1 MAVLTSGLATVNLI
15 DFSGETQEHSF
26 GVTTPSA
33 GNFAAQEALYDA
45 YVAALLSITGLNVLR
60 KNWGKQART
69 SPADLPLAADAQREK
84 QWLVQY
90 VDNTT
95 NQRATLRVGGAIYTG
110 NLLARSDHAD
120 LTATDIAAYKAAF
133 EAFAKS
139 ISGNAVTIN
148 DIVVVGKN
156 DRRPNVP

>member
-1 MAVLTSGLATVNLI
+1 MAVLTSGVAVASLI

-45 YVAALLSITGLNVLR
+45 YIAALLNISDLLMLR
-60 KNWGKQART
+60 KSWGKQART
-69 SPADLPLAADAQREK
+69 SPADLPLTADAQREK

-95 NQRATLRVGGAIYTG
+95 NQRNTFRIGGAVYTG
-110 NLLARSDHAD
+110 NLLARSDHAN
-120 LTATDIAAYKAAF
+120 LAATDIAAFVTAF

-139 ISGNAVTIN
+139 PAGNAVTVN

>member
-26 GVTTPSA
+26 GVITPSA
-33 GNFAAQEALYDA
+33 ANFVAQEALYDA
-45 YVAALLSITGLNVLR
+45 YVAALLNISDLLVLR
-60 KNWGKQART
+60 KVWGKQART

-95 NQRATLRVGGAIYTG
+95 NQRATFRIGGAVYTG

-120 LTATDIAAYKAAF
+120 LTATDIAAFKVAF

-139 ISGNAVTIN
+139 VAGNAVTIN